1 MIVKCDVVDCIY
13 NEHCKC
19 EAGSV
24 EITLTHDKFSKEEYI
39 ECATYQREVTKD
51 EVSRKEL

>member
-19 EAGSV
+19 EAGTIDIALNVNSG
-24 EITLTHDKFSKEEYI
+24 IGHI
-39 ECATYQREVTKD
+39 ECVTYVHNVD
-51 EVSRKEL
+51 FRKER

>member
-19 EAGSV
+19 EAGV
-24 EITLTHDKFSKEEYI
+24 IDI
-39 ECATYQREVTKD
+39 A
-51 EVSRKEL
+51 EVSGKIVECETFQAREDVK